1 MIFIFLLQEV
11 ANSPDLDPTLTFN
24 TGGLKST
31 RRASFG
37 RRISFSASTKIKE
50 FRTDGPDLTTW
61 NSTYEEERSNLNSDS
76 SSQRSDSDVLADGE
90 NLVKTSELNLT

>member
-1 MIFIFLLQEV
+1 MIFFFLLQEV

-24 TGGLKST
+24 VGGLKST

-37 RRISFSASTKIKE
+37 RRVSFSASTKIKE